1 METKKLIEKY
11 TYRVEWSEEYK
22 LHIARYLGFPSLA
35 VHGSTVEDTLKG
47 IGKVDKKL
55 INI

>member
-1 METKKLIEKY
+1 METKRFIEKY

-22 LHIARYLGFPSLA
+22 LHIARYLEFPSLA
-35 VHGSTVEDTLKG
+35 AHGSTVEGALNG
-47 IGKVDKKL
+47 IGKVVEKL

>member
-1 METKKLIEKY
+1 METKRFIEKY

-22 LHIARYLGFPSLA
+22 LHIARYLEFPSLA
-35 VHGSTVEDTLKG
+35 AHGSTVEDTVKG
-47 IGKVDKKL
+47 IGKVVKKL

>member
-1 METKKLIEKY
+1 MGTKKFIEKY

-22 LHIARYLGFPSLA
+22 LHIARYLEFPSLA
-35 VHGSTVEDTLKG
+35 AHGSTVEDTVKG
-47 IGKVDKKL
+47 IGKVVKKL